1 MTGRPALPR
10 PSLAAAA
17 GVAIA
22 GGYVVATLWAVT
34 HVSFDVAGAV
44 LLLPVVTVAV
54 AAAFYRAARHDDDP
68 WLARAVPAIIVA
80 KLLGTLARYAVIF
93 VVYGGE
99 SDARQFD
106 EAGKLLAT
114 SFRTFDFSVD
124 VGKVPGTGFM
134 ELLSGG
140 VYTVLGP
147 TRVGAFLFFSML
159 SLAGTLLLYRAFR
172 LAVPAADHRRYGLL
186 LFFLPSMLFW
196 PSSTGKEAWMLLTMG
211 TAAYGAARLF
221 RRRPAGLT
229 LLTLGLAGSAMLRP
243 HVALALVLALVV
255 AYAVRRPEQD
265 RSGSPLGRSVVFA
278 ALVVGAIVLVSSVE
292 SFFNV
297 DSLDRESVEGV
308 LARTEQR
315 NVGDRSSFDAVRID
329 SPLDIPGATIT
340 VLFRPFPFESDTV
353 QAFGSGVESILLLG
367 FLVVSAPRIGSALR
381 RAGRTPYL
389 LFAIVFLALFVYA
402 FSSFGNF
409 GLLARQRVQALPFL
423 LALLAF
429 PRVAPAGLEPAIPS
443 RARPRA
449 ADPVSR

>member
-10 PSLAAAA
+10 PSLATAI
-17 GVAIA
+17 GVAVA
-22 GGYVVATLWAVT
+22 GGYLVATLWAVT
-34 HVSFDVAGAV
+34 HVSFDVAGGV
-44 LLLPVVTVAV
+44 LLLPLVTVVV
-54 AAAFYRAARHDDDP
+54 AAAFYRAARGDDDP
-68 WLARAVPAIIVA
+68 WLARATAAIIVA
-80 KLLGTLARYAVIF
+80 KLVGTLARYAVIF

-106 EAGKLLAT
+106 ETGKLLAA
-114 SFRTFDFSVD
+114 SFRNLDFAVD

-134 ELLSGG
+134 DLLSGA

-147 TRVGAFLFFSML
+147 TRVGAFLFFSMA

-172 LAVPAADHRRYGLL
+172 LAMPTADHRRYGLL

-211 TAAYGAARLF
+211 ASAYGAAQLF
-221 RRRPAGLT
+221 RRRPAGLIV
-229 LLTLGLAGSAMLRP
+229 LSLGLAGAAMLRP

-255 AYAVRRPEQD
+255 AYALRRPD
-265 RSGSPLGRSVVFA
+265 PDHAGSPLGRAVVFA
-278 ALVVGAIVLVSSVE
+278 ALVAGAIVLVSSVE

-308 LARTEQR
+308 LARTEER
-315 NVGDRSSFDAVRID
+315 NVGDRSSFDAIRIN

-340 VLFRPFPFESDTV
+340 VLFRPFPFEADTV
-353 QAFGSGVESILLLG
+353 QAFGSGIESLLLLG
-367 FLVVSAPRIGSALR
+367 FIVVSAPRIVSALR
-381 RAGRTPYL
+381 RSGRSPYL
-389 LFAIVFLALFVYA
+389 LFALVFLALFVYA

-423 LALLAF
+423 LALLA
-429 PRVAPAGLEPAIPS
+429 L
-443 RARPRA
+443 PRA
-449 ADPVSR
+449 APGRPPPAPLRNQSVTAGAASR